1 MKKSIKMMMLLA
13 MMIVAHT
20 ANAQV
25 VFSTFKLKP
34 TILYTTKELH
44 AGFRCEGEKEVKYVK
59 VEWCP
64 VNNVG
69 DVSVGVSAG
78 VRLRTVS
85 ATGPFK
91 PGKKYKRGALAAYI
105 GVEKVRAMPVSICIE
120 YMDGTDWEMDV
131 TKDNYQKFFPNLKW
145 IDFTVPGEIIDE

>member
-1 MKKSIKMMMLLA
+1 MKKAMKMMMLLA
-13 MMIVAHT
+13 MMLVAHT

-34 TILYTTKELH
+34 TILYTSKALH
-44 AGFRCEGEKEVKYVK
+44 VGFTCDGEKEVKYVK
-59 VEWCP
+59 VEWCA

-69 DVSVGVSAG
+69 DVSQGMTAG
-78 VRLRTVS
+78 LQLRKVS

-91 PGKKYKRGALAAYI
+91 PGRKYKREAIAAFV

-120 YMDGTDWEMDV
+120 YMDGTDWEQDI
-131 TKDNYQKFFPNLKW
+131 TKDNYLQFFPNLKW
-145 IDFTVPGEIIDE
+145 IDFTVPGE

>member
-13 MMIVAHT
+13 MMLVAH
-20 ANAQV
+20 AAKAQV

-34 TILYTTKELH
+34 TILYTSKALH
-44 AGFRCEGEKEVKYVK
+44 VGFTCDGEKEVKYVK
-59 VEWCP
+59 VEWCA

-69 DVSVGVSAG
+69 DVSQGMTAG
-78 VRLRTVS
+78 LQLRKVS

-91 PGKKYKRGALAAYI
+91 PGRKYKREAIAAFV

-120 YMDGTDWEMDV
+120 YMDGTDWEQDI
-131 TKDNYQKFFPNLKW
+131 TKDNYLQFFPNLKW
-145 IDFTVPGEIIDE
+145 IDFTVPGE